1 MQRGRSAALEV
12 VGDAGRGIARGLML
26 GAGAGALTAF
36 ADFGAEWLWLDRWTE
51 RGWLVLRLLALE
63 TPAGALVGAL
73 CGALLAVSTGAIARL
88 SRRGAGDAE
97 GDAWRTSV
105 WRALLLTLVGSPAL
119 ACVGFVL
126 FTGGRMSRVAG
137 RTAWQVLISV
147 ALCVACAGA
156 LYAYQRVLARARR
169 SRRSAWR
176 IGVALALAAL
186 VLGKLDQHVLP
197 NLYLYLHGALT
208 AIAFAL
214 YAGALLA
221 VTPTP
226 SPPRDAPWFRMPVA
240 GIVAACLALSA
251 AWNLDTLDVN
261 QNVRVALVGPR
272 ASHAASLMRALGPW
286 VLEPRQRAA
295 SAVAR
300 ARARA
305 ARAQNPRRAAA
316 GDGPE
321 LHDAHVLLVTVDALR
336 ADHLGVYGY
345 TRPTSP
351 ELDGLARK
359 AVLFEHA
366 YAQAP
371 HSSYSISSLFTSEY
385 LHETLGLGH
394 PAPSATLATELGS
407 AGYRTTGFYTDGIFH
422 TEAERLTRLEQS
434 CFGLQLYDHTNRPAE
449 AMTDRVLDEVDR
461 TVSLGEPNTL
471 FWVHYFDPH
480 EPYEATTF
488 GSSDRDEYDGEIRRA
503 DTAIGRLVREVRRR
517 LSRPVIVVVTADH
530 GEEFREHGGVYHGS
544 SLYEEQIHVP
554 LWIDVPGVTPRRVAA
569 PVESVDIAPTL
580 LALVGLAPAPSMRG
594 DDLRPYLVGHV
605 PEARPAFAAVIHK
618 KMIVRWPHKL
628 IADLRF
634 GLFELYDLDRDPN
647 ERNNLADAQPA
658 LKTRLTDDIY
668 AWLDS
673 LTPAPEAAADPAQLA
688 LDRGRLGDRR
698 ATAPLTH
705 LLRDEAAPEG
715 TRVEAAR
722 ILGRLADPDAT
733 ASLLHTM
740 RSPNRWVAAEA
751 AIALGRMYDDR
762 ARDRLRLLVDS
773 EDAHLRARAAVSL
786 GRLRDTNA
794 VPGLIDALW
803 IAPDTYEREEAVR
816 WLGRLRD
823 SRGLEPLIE
832 LLPELRT
839 RYLVVLAMGLI
850 GDPRAYEPLVDVLR
864 WDRHSNVRD
873 NVVRGLALLGD
884 RRAVDVILP
893 LAISEPTLENTTES
907 LVRLGAIGTH
917 AIGGTDVAQGQ
928 AGQHGLGQCWTAPPL
943 HDWDFLHRTFCVTR
957 GAQASLRL
965 EVPASVR
972 DAAGAVAVLGVK
984 RADGA
989 EPAELRVRIG
999 AHELSPVRVNGAWS
1013 EYRWDVDP
1021 AMLQRGALR
1030 AEIRASVPDARF
1042 ALDHFLLLPRATG
1055 AEVPA
1060 KSG

>member
-1 MQRGRSAALEV
+1 MRRERNAALEV
-12 VGDAGRGIARGLML
+12 VGDAGRSVALGLVL
-26 GAGAGALTAF
+26 GAGAGALTAL
-36 ADFGAEWLWLDRWTE
+36 ADFGAQWLWLDRWSE
-51 RGWLVLRLLALE
+51 RGWLLLRLLALE
-63 TPAGALVGAL
+63 APVGGLIGGL
-73 CGALLAVSTGAIARL
+73 CGALLAVSSGVIARL
-88 SRRGAGDAE
+88 VRRGAADADAE
-97 GDAWRTSV
+97 AWRTIA
-105 WRALLLTLVGSPAL
+105 WRSLLLTVALSPAL
-119 ACVGFVL
+119 AWIGFLL
-126 FTGGRMSRVAG
+126 FGGGRMSRLSG
-137 RTAWQVLISV
+137 RMAWQVLASV
-147 ALCVACAGA
+147 ALCVACAWA
-156 LYAYQRVLARARR
+156 LYAYQRVLVRARA

-176 IGVALALAAL
+176 IGIALTVTALL
-186 VLGKLDQHVLP
+186 LGKIDQHVLP

-208 AIAFAL
+208 AGAFAL

-221 VTPTP
+221 VASAPARAP
-226 SPPRDAPWFRMPVA
+226 GRPWFAIPVA
-240 GIVAACLALSA
+240 IGAGVCLTQVA
-251 AWNLDTLDVN
+251 AWNIQTLDAN
-261 QNVRVALVGPR
+261 QNVRVALLGPH

-286 VLEPRQRAA
+286 VFEPRQRAA
-295 SAVAR
+295 SAIAR

-305 ARAQNPRRAAA
+305 ARAQNPRRSTA
-316 GDGPE
+316 GDGPV
-321 LHDAHVLLVTVDALR
+321 LDDAHVLLVTVDALR

-345 TRPTSP
+345 ARPTSP
-351 ELDGLARK
+351 ELDRLAQQS
-359 AVLFEHA
+359 VLFEHA

-371 HSSYSISSLFTSEY
+371 HSSYSISSIFTSEY

-394 PAPSATLATELGS
+394 PAPTATLATELGQ
-407 AGYRTTGFYTDGIFH
+407 AGYRTAGFYTDGIFH
-422 TEAERLTRLEQS
+422 TEAERLTSLEQS
-434 CFGLQLYDHTNRPAE
+434 AFGLQLYDHTNRPAE
-449 AMTDRVLDEVDR
+449 AMTDRVLEEVDR
-461 TVSLGEPNTL
+461 TRALGEPNSL

-480 EPYEATTF
+480 EPYEGTTF
-488 GSSDRDEYDGEIRRA
+488 GHSDMDEYDGEIRRA
-503 DTAIGRLVREVRRR
+503 DTAIGRLVREARRR
-517 LSRPVIVVVTADH
+517 LSRPAIVVVTADH

-544 SLYEEQIHVP
+544 SLYEEQVHVP
-554 LWIDVPGVTPRRVAA
+554 LWIDVPGVAPRRVTA

-594 DDLRPYLVGHV
+594 DDLRPYLAGRE
-605 PEARPAFAAVIHK
+605 PDARPAFSAVIHK

-634 GLFELYDLDRDPN
+634 GLFELYDLARDPN
-647 ERNNLADAQPA
+647 ERDNLADAQPA
-658 LKTRLTDDIY
+658 LKTRLTDEIY
-668 AWLDS
+668 AWMDS
-673 LTPAPEAAADPAQLA
+673 LAPAPDAAADAAQLA

-698 ATAPLTH
+698 ATAPLTRV
-705 LLRDEAAPEG
+705 LRDEAAPDG

-762 ARDRLRLLVDS
+762 ARDRLRLLVAS
-773 EDAHLRARAAVSL
+773 EDADLRARAAVSL

-850 GDPRAYEPLVDVLR
+850 GDPRAYDPLVDVLR

-893 LAISEPTLENTTES
+893 LATSEPTLENTTES
-907 LVRLGAIGTH
+907 LVRLNAIGSH
-917 AIGGTDVAQGQ
+917 AIGGADVAQGQ
-928 AGQHGLGQCWTAPPL
+928 PGQRGLGQCWTAPPL

-965 EVPASVR
+965 AVPASVR
-972 DAAGAVAVLGVK
+972 GAAGAVAVLSVK

-989 EPAELRVRIG
+989 DPTELRVSLG
-999 AHELSPVRVNGAWS
+999 AQELTPVNVNGAWN

-1021 AMLQRGALR
+1021 ATLGRGDVR
-1030 AEIRASVPDARF
+1030 AEIHTSLPDARF
-1042 ALDHFLLLPRATG
+1042 ALDHFLLLPRTTTAS
-1055 AEVPA
+1055 VPA